1 MRVLIFAAALA
12 LPAPAIA
19 SEPIYDCGWISD
31 DVNEQHGKVLAVSL
45 GAEKVAENLWAL
57 EPEKA
62 EALREATDEMQ
73 AAFAAYVR
81 ALHALCPPSD

>member
-1 MRVLIFAAALA
+1 MLTLAATLA
-12 LPAPAIA
+12 LPVPAFA
-19 SEPIYDCGWISD
+19 SEPIYDCGWIAD
-31 DVNEQHGKVLAVSL
+31 DLNDQHGKVLAVSL
-45 GAEKVAENLWAL
+45 GAEKIAENLWAL

-62 EALREATDEMQ
+62 ETLSKATDEMQ

>member
-1 MRVLIFAAALA
+1 MRMLIFAALVA
-12 LPAPAIA
+12 LPVPAFT
-19 SEPIYDCGWISD
+19 SEPIYDCGWIAD
-31 DVNEQHGKVLAVSL
+31 DLNEQHGKVLAVSL
-45 GAEKVAENLWAL
+45 GAEEIAENLWAL

-62 EALREATDEMQ
+62 ETLRDATDDMQ